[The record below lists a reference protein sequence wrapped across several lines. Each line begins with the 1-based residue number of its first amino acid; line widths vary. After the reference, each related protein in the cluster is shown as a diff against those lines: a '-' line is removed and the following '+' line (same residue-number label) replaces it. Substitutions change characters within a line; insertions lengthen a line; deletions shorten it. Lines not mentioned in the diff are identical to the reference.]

1 MIPEYFAKRFFLVV
15 ILPRT
20 LWRIFVGAIF
30 LTLVPGIEDT
40 TTKQFIAVL
49 GTGIMLGAVFGI
61 YRAIRVLFADGEQ
74 VKQSVK

>member
-1 MIPEYFAKRFFLVV
+1 MMIPKYFAKRFFFVV

-20 LWRIFVGAIF
+20 LWRIFVGSIF
-30 LTLVPGIEDT
+30 LTLVPEIENT

-49 GTGIMLGAVFGI
+49 GTGIMIGSVFGI

-74 VKQSVK
+74 AE

>member
-1 MIPEYFAKRFFLVV
+1 MIPHSMAKRFFLIV

-20 LWRIFVGAIF
+20 LWRIFVGAVF
-30 LTLVPGIEDT
+30 LTLVPELENT

-49 GTGIMLGAVFGI
+49 GTGIMIGAVFGV

-74 VKQSVK
+74 VK